1 MGTIWELDFYSR
13 PLVDENGKKLWEV
26 AICESPM
33 TTTRSPDSLFR
44 YTQYCPSTTVNSV
57 WLSEAISNAMAIAP
71 SPPTNIRFFRR
82 QMNNMITKACKELG
96 LDARLG
102 RRTVALN
109 RWLNDR
115 MVQVYPHEPNYQE
128 GAISTASVRY
138 QAVNPKRLPDA
149 VQGQKWA
156 FVNLEASAFAD
167 MAEWEIGFG
176 EAFPLELAQID
187 PDAVIPGAI
196 VFSPRALP
204 LAGWMSGLELG
215 FLKFDGSDREAT
227 PKDYRPRLLL
237 ETGGDESWVL
247 ADLVGTQT
255 QLEGKG
261 FEEKKQK
268 ANGVHFL
275 AVQSDPNAQSFAGF
289 WLLQELNLA

>member
-13 PLVDENGKKLWEV
+13 PIVDENGKKLWEV

-57 WLSEAISNAMAIAP
+57 WLGEAITKAMAQTP
-71 SPPTNIRFFRR
+71 SPPTKIRFFRR
-82 QMNNMITKACKELG
+82 QMNNMITKACKDLG

-109 RWLNDR
+109 HWLNER
-115 MVQVYPHEPNYQE
+115 MVKVYPNQPNYE
-128 GAISTASVRY
+128 ESAIATATVRY
-138 QAVNPKRLPDA
+138 QAQNPKRLPDA

-167 MAEWEIGFG
+167 MADWEIGFG
-176 EAFPLELAQID
+176 EGFPLELAGVD
-187 PDAVIPGAI
+187 ANAVIPGAI

-215 FLKFDGSDREAT
+215 FLKFDDRQ
-227 PKDYRPRLLL
+227 RPRLLL
-237 ETGGDESWVL
+237 ETGADESWIL
-247 ADLVGTQT
+247 ADLVGAQT
-255 QLEGKG
+255 QREAKG
-261 FEEKKQK
+261 FEETKQN

>member
-13 PLVDENGKKLWEV
+13 PIVDENGKKLWEV

-57 WLSEAISNAMAIAP
+57 WLGEAITKAMTQAP
-71 SPPTNIRFFRR
+71 SPPTKIRFFRR
-82 QMNNMITKACKELG
+82 QMNNMITKACKDLG

-109 RWLNDR
+109 HWLNER
-115 MVQVYPHEPNYQE
+115 MVKVYPNEPNYE
-128 GAISTASVRY
+128 ESAITTATVRY
-138 QAVNPKRLPDA
+138 QAQNPKRLPDA

-167 MAEWEIGFG
+167 MAEWEIGFEEG
-176 EAFPLELAQID
+176 FPLELAGVD
-187 PDAVIPGAI
+187 ANAVIPGAI

-215 FLKFDGSDREAT
+215 FLKFDDLQ
-227 PKDYRPRLLL
+227 RPRLLL
-237 ETGGDESWVL
+237 ETGADESWIL
-247 ADLVGTQT
+247 ADLVGAQT
-255 QLEGKG
+255 QSEAKG
-261 FEEKKQK
+261 FEEKKQN

>member
-13 PLVDENGKKLWEV
+13 PIMDENGKKLWEV

-57 WLSEAISNAMAIAP
+57 WLSEAITKAMAQAP
-71 SPPTNIRFFRR
+71 SPPTKIRFFRR
-82 QMNNMITKACKELG
+82 QMNNMITKACKDLG

-109 RWLNDR
+109 HWLNDR
-115 MVQVYPHEPNYQE
+115 MVHVYPNEPNYQE
-128 GAISTASVRY
+128 SAITTATVRY
-138 QAVNPKRLPDA
+138 QAQNPKRLPDA

-167 MAEWEIGFG
+167 MAEWEIGFEEG
-176 EAFPLELAQID
+176 FPLELAGVD
-187 PDAVIPGAI
+187 ANAVIPGAI

-215 FLKFDGSDREAT
+215 FLKFDDR
-227 PKDYRPRLLL
+227 DRPRLLL
-237 ETGGDESWVL
+237 ETGADESWIL
-247 ADLVGTQT
+247 ADLVGAQT
-255 QLEGKG
+255 QREAKG
-261 FEEKKQK
+261 FEETKQN

-289 WLLQELNLA
+289 WLLQELNLD